1 MFIAEACQGAGGVH
15 TMPEGFIQKA
25 NDHVRKAGG
34 IYVADEV
41 QIGFARCGT
50 HFWGFEKLGA
60 KPDIVV
66 MGKTIGNASIFREY
80 MNLET
85 GELKLEEMVVGVQ
98 LKKGPLINLKRNR
111 QVPAPIPK
119 TSTGLN

>member
-1 MFIAEACQGAGGVH
+1 
-15 TMPEGFIQKA
+15 
-25 NDHVRKAGG
+25 
-34 IYVADEV
+34 
-41 QIGFARCGT
+41 
-50 HFWGFEKLGA
+50 
-60 KPDIVV
+60 
-66 MGKTIGNASIFREY
+66 

-85 GELKLEEMVVGVQ
+85 GVLKLEEMVVGVQ